1 MYIEVSYNGVDTIRA
16 PGSLTSKES
25 MEAIEVD
32 LASMAEK
39 DGVLIAVLTRLG
51 RTTLFLIEVD
61 SDTGLV
67 AAQVLA
73 GPCKLVAIVDPK
85 LLGFA
90 QSGLDA
96 LGLEDLLEEDAL
108 GVILGIACEGDI
120 VLVNDGVGCLQDVEG
135 VQGNAALF
143 TVGVEILG
151 ALRKGVGNGNL
162 VIKVN
167 TDVCMTR
174 TVERDVLVEAWS
186 TIWGSHN
193 DKKGENTWEYR

>member
-135 VQGNAALF
+135 V
-143 TVGVEILG
+143 EILG